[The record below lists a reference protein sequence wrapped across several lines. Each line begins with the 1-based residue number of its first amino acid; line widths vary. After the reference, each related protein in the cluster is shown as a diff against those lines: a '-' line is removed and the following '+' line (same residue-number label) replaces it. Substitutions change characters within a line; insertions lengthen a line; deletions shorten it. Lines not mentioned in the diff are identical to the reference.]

1 LLHGQIASG
10 TVVGTAYDQ
19 SGAIVGGAEIVLT
32 NVQTQLRRA
41 VVTDADGNF
50 TAPQLPVGVYKLSAS
65 AASFK
70 RQEVENITLLVNQTV
85 RVDLS
90 FQVGEVTE
98 EVVVQASAVA
108 VEGETSS
115 VGQVIERERIV
126 DLPLNGRN
134 FMQLANISS
143 GVVPAYNARSAT
155 ITNQSGREDLAVH
168 VSGGRGDTN
177 SYLLDGVEM
186 RSSWFNSPG
195 ILISVDAAQ
204 EFKIQ
209 KNLFSGDYGQGS
221 GIVSMV
227 TRSGGNAF
235 HGSVYEFFRNDKLDA
250 ASFFDNYNNRPKSP
264 LRYNQFGASA
274 GGAIVKNRLFFFGN
288 YEGFRNRRSSTLTAL
303 VPTRAQLNGNLT
315 GLPTTKRDPVTNAAA
330 ILDPL
335 TGQQFPGNVIPS
347 DRISQVARN
356 FFQYI
361 PEPTPGFNVAG
372 RNTVATRSRDRNDDQ
387 YTGTARLHTVGEGLI
402 LRSLHG
408 F

>member
-1 LLHGQIASG
+1 MTTKKLNITLLAVLLLGGMPRFLHAQIASG
-10 TVVGTAYDQ
+10 TIVGTAYDQ
-19 SGAIVGGAEIVLT
+19 SGAIVGGAEIILT
-32 NVQTQLRRA
+32 NTQTQLRRA
-41 VVTDADGNF
+41 VVTDGAGNF
-50 TAPQLPVGVYKLSAS
+50 TAPQLPVGVYKLSGS

-85 RVDLS
+85 RVDLR

-98 EVVVQASAVA
+98 EVVVQASPVA

-134 FMQLANISS
+134 FMQLANSSS

-168 VSGGRGDTN
+168 ISGGRGDTN

-186 RSSWFNSPG
+186 RSSWFNSPS
-195 ILISVDAAQ
+195 ILISVDAAR

-227 TRSGGNAF
+227 TRSGGNDF

-250 ASFFDNYNNRPKSP
+250 ANFFDNFNNRPKSP
-264 LRYNQFGASA
+264 LRYNQFGAAA
-274 GGAIVKNRLFFFGN
+274 GGPILKNKLFFFGN

-303 VPTRAQLNGNLT
+303 VPTRQQLSGNLG
-315 GLPTTKRDPVTNAAA
+315 GLPTTKRDPVSGAAA
-330 ILDPL
+330 VLDPL
-335 TGQQFPGNVIPS
+335 TANLFREMSSLQIASRKLRETSFS
-347 DRISQVARN
+347 TFRN
-356 FFQYI
+356 QL
-361 PEPTPGFNVAG
+361 PDSTLPVETP
-372 RNTVATRSRDRNDDQ
+372 
-387 YTGTARLHTVGEGLI
+387 
-402 LRSLHG
+402 
-408 F
+408 

>member
-1 LLHGQIASG
+1 MTTKKLSIRLFAVLLLGGAVRLLYAQIASG
-10 TVVGTAYDQ
+10 TIVGTSYDPTD
-19 SGAIVGGAEIVLT
+19 AIVAGAEITLT
-32 NVQTQLRRA
+32 NTQTQLRRS
-41 VVTDADGNF
+41 VITDSAGNF
-50 TAPQLPVGVYKLSAS
+50 TAAQLPVGVYRISGTAP
-65 AASFK
+65 SFK

-85 RVDLS
+85 RVDVH

-98 EVVVQASAVA
+98 EVTVQASAVA
-108 VEGETSS
+108 LEGETSS
-115 VGQVIERERIV
+115 VGQVIEQERIV

-186 RSSWFNSPG
+186 RSSWFNSPS

-227 TRSGGNAF
+227 TRSGGNDF

-250 ASFFDNYNNRPKSP
+250 ANFFDNFNNRPKSP

-274 GGAIVKNRLFFFGN
+274 SRTVC
-288 YEGFRNRRSSTLTAL
+288 SSS
-303 VPTRAQLNGNLT
+303 G
-315 GLPTTKRDPVTNAAA
+315 TTKGSGIVAPV
-330 ILDPL
+330 
-335 TGQQFPGNVIPS
+335 
-347 DRISQVARN
+347 
-356 FFQYI
+356 
-361 PEPTPGFNVAG
+361 
-372 RNTVATRSRDRNDDQ
+372 
-387 YTGTARLHTVGEGLI
+387 H
-402 LRSLHG
+402 
-408 F
+408 

>member
-1 LLHGQIASG
+1 MKANKLQITVLAILSLMGAARLFHCQIASG
-10 TVVGTAYDQ
+10 TIVGTAYDQ
-19 SGAIVGGAEIVLT
+19 SGAIVGGAEIILT
-32 NVQTQLRRA
+32 NTQTQLRRS
-41 VVTDADGNF
+41 VVTDTAGNF
-50 TAPQLPVGVYKLSAS
+50 AAPQLPVGVYKLSAS

-70 RQEVENITLLVNQTV
+70 RQEVENITLLVNQTM
-85 RVDLS
+85 RVDLR

-98 EVVVQASAVA
+98 ELVVQASPVA

-115 VGQVIERERIV
+115 VGQVIEQERIV

-186 RSSWFNSPG
+186 RSSWFNSPS

-227 TRSGGNAF
+227 TRSGGKQL
-235 HGSVYEFFRNDKLDA
+235 S
-250 ASFFDNYNNRPKSP
+250 
-264 LRYNQFGASA
+264 
-274 GGAIVKNRLFFFGN
+274 RL
-288 YEGFRNRRSSTLTAL
+288 
-303 VPTRAQLNGNLT
+303 
-315 GLPTTKRDPVTNAAA
+315 GL
-330 ILDPL
+330 
-335 TGQQFPGNVIPS
+335 
-347 DRISQVARN
+347 
-356 FFQYI
+356 
-361 PEPTPGFNVAG
+361 
-372 RNTVATRSRDRNDDQ
+372 
-387 YTGTARLHTVGEGLI
+387 
-402 LRSLHG
+402 
-408 F
+408 